1 MKGVWGNVWKEG
13 YMKKFLA
20 LLLAGAM
27 ACSLAACGS
36 SQSSSGGTSAAE
48 AKTAS
53 TEAASK
59 AAAETPEAAVTE
71 TTEEKSSN
79 SSALADFDISK
90 VDTSKIKVGIA
101 APDVTHG
108 WVAGVA
114 YYAEKYCKDNNLTY
128 KITTSSDAAEM
139 TTALQDL
146 QAWGAT
152 VIVSWPQWS
161 GMEDAIQ
168 EVIDAGIPVVNFD
181 VDVKCEGIY
190 KVTGDNYDMG
200 YQCGKYIADKVG
212 DGANIVVM
220 DVPSSGSV
228 CELRKQGF
236 YDYLKKINYDQ
247 SNIFEVQE
255 DAFTRDDGLADM
267 ADILES
273 HDKIDAVYSMDDET
287 SIGCIQAITEAGRT
301 DIKAITG
308 GGGMQEYFKMIA
320 DDKYA
325 DLGLAT
331 ALYSPSMVE
340 DAIKTAIILQ
350 TGGTADSVV
359 VIPTT
364 IVNKDNVKDY
374 IDPNNTVY

>member
-1 MKGVWGNVWKEG
+1 
-13 YMKKFLA
+13 MKKFLA

-59 AAAETPEAAVTE
+59 AATETPEAAVTE
-71 TTEEKSSN
+71 NTEEKSSN
-79 SSALADFDISK
+79 SSALADFDSSK

-200 YQCGKYIADKVG
+200 YQCGTYIADKVG